1 LESPDLNPL
10 DCTLW
15 AVLEDKACQKC
26 HNNQNSLKRSLVKAV
41 AEIPLETV
49 HAAIAEWLE
58 SLEVCV
64 KAEGGLLS
72 GIIINKNLK
81 LLLIN
86 YLAQKVDVLSNFP
99 SMSQYTCDRT
109 SGRTV

>member
-1 LESPDLNPL
+1 LESPELNPL
-10 DCTLW
+10 DYKLW

-26 HNNQNSLKRSLVKAV
+26 HNNQDSLKRSLVKAV

-49 HAAIAEWLE
+49 RATIAEWPE
-58 SLEVCV
+58 SLKVCV
-64 KAEGGLLS
+64 EAEGSLLS

-86 YLAQKVDVLSNFP
+86 YLARKVDVLSHFP
-99 SMSQYTCDRT
+99 SRSQYSCDRT
-109 SGRTV
+109 YGRTV